1 VFSSFLL
8 FICQVNIYWVS
19 FYLFA
24 CSFYL
29 YLLTDSQLMEEDDDL
44 STISRAIT
52 LDSEFDRGGAINGN
66 DDSSIYSQ
74 IGELF

>member
-1 VFSSFLL
+1 MFSSFLL

-52 LDSEFDRGGAINGN
+52 LDSEFDRGGAMDDN
-66 DDSSIYSQ
+66 DNSREYSQ
-74 IGELF
+74 ISELF